1 MQADKNVLTLKE
13 EEKEKLED
21 PDDLSENQLNFLIGE
36 SEAFTSDD
44 YAPFLDELKEQ
55 DNKYGILTLRDN
67 QLLQGCLLKEQEIRN
82 LINLGLGGL
91 LRELKRRNEEKAQND
106 DVHPKTALKVDA
118 QVSYLLSYDLM
129 FSKKNH
135 CQSKRF
141 KLS

>member
-106 DVHPKTALKVDA
+106 DLHPKTALQVDA
-118 QVSYLLSYDLM
+118 QVSYLLKEM
-129 FSKKNH
+129 FN
-135 CQSKRF
+135 
-141 KLS
+141 

>member
-106 DVHPKTALKVDA
+106 DLHAKTALKVDA
-118 QVSYLLSYDLM
+118 QESYLLSYDLM

>member
-44 YAPFLDELKEQ
+44 YAHFLDELKEQ

-67 QLLQGCLLKEQEIRN
+67 
-82 LINLGLGGL
+82 
-91 LRELKRRNEEKAQND
+91 
-106 DVHPKTALKVDA
+106 
-118 QVSYLLSYDLM
+118 
-129 FSKKNH
+129 
-135 CQSKRF
+135 
-141 KLS
+141 

>member
-82 LINLGLGGL
+82 LINLGRGGV

-106 DVHPKTALKVDA
+106 DLHPKTALQVDA
-118 QVSYLLSYDLM
+118 QVSYLLSYDLI

>member
-106 DVHPKTALKVDA
+106 DLHPKTALQVDA